1 MNKIAY
7 AIMLVILGSIGLFA
21 VSVISDQ
28 KKKRETREITASR
41 SESRMEPPVNGL
53 PFQPNCTSM
62 QHYFNTRKFNPPV
75 KFSGFEAYS
84 MAYYSN
90 KNNITQ
96 AGCWAGYATETSPMG
111 IRVCPADIAYTRFN
125 STGKISYGWTVR
137 NRHLS
142 PCRWQ

>member
-1 MNKIAY
+1 MNKITYFIALG
-7 AIMLVILGSIGLFA
+7 MLVSIGLFA
-21 VSVISDQ
+21 ISVISDQ
-28 KKKRETREITASR
+28 KKKRETRKIDTHK
-41 SESRMEPPVNGL
+41 SELRVEEPVNTL
-53 PFQPNCTSM
+53 PFQQNCASM
-62 QHYFNTRKFNPPV
+62 QQYFNTRNFNPPV

-90 KNNITQ
+90 ENNMTQ

-111 IRVCPADIAYTRFN
+111 TRVCPADIAYTKLN
-125 STGKISYGWTVR
+125 DTGKISYRWTVR